1 MIIYIYIYWYVCIYM
16 ICIYIYDMYVYIWY
30 VYIYIYD
37 MYVYIYDMYICK
49 YIYIANVWS
58 HLYIVDHIYFT
69 SPHLFRSTRP
79 WRAECFQMIWKS
91 QEIGASW
98 AAPRGWG
105 NILGTTPTMVRFE
118 WIHGLRHQFDRYI
131 ITIVIIVI
139 IISSVIVL
147 VLVIIIMLMLVL
159 MLMLMLML
167 LLMMVMLLL
176 MMIVIIIY
184 NIYVYTY

>member
-1 MIIYIYIYWYVCIYM
+1 MIIYIYDMYIYMIIYIYIYWYVCIY
-16 ICIYIYDMYVYIWY
+16 IWY
-30 VYIYIYD
+30 VYIYMIC
-37 MYVYIYDMYICK
+37 MYIYDMYIYMICM
-49 YIYIANVWS
+49 YIYMICIYVNIYIANVWS

-139 IISSVIVL
+139 I
-147 VLVIIIMLMLVL
+147 
-159 MLMLMLML
+159 
-167 LLMMVMLLL
+167 
-176 MMIVIIIY
+176 
-184 NIYVYTY
+184 